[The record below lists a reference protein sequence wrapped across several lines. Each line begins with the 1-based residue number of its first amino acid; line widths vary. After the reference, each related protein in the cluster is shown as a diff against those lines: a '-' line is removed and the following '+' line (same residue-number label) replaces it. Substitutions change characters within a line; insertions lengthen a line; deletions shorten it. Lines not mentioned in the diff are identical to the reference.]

1 MAESSDSHAKATLA
15 DGLVTYFDYL
25 VRARARLLEW
35 VRQASPQAYTQAFP
49 VGRGSIR
56 ATLLHVA
63 GAEWG
68 YVEALRKSEV
78 VAQEIRQNNPFTLE
92 RLPDLEP
99 LVAAWDRQRS
109 STRAALADLGD
120 PDRPTAMV
128 ARDMTPP
135 MRFQLTAGGIA
146 GQILF
151 HEIHHRAQI
160 MTMLRQ
166 AGVAAENLDYSVL
179 MVERIPL
186 A

>member
-1 MAESSDSHAKATLA
+1 MTTLA
-15 DGLVTYFDYL
+15 EGLAAYFDYL
-25 VRARARLLEW
+25 VLARARLLDW
-35 VRQASPQAYTQAFP
+35 VRQTPPPTYAQTFS

-68 YVEALRKSEV
+68 YVEALTRGEV
-78 VAQEIRQNNPFTLE
+78 TARELRQGNPFTVE
-92 RLPDLEP
+92 RLPELEP
-99 LVAAWDRQRS
+99 LVAAWDRQRPI
-109 STRAALADLGD
+109 TRQALAELGE

-135 MRFQLTAGGIA
+135 MRFQLTVGGIA

-151 HEIHHRAQI
+151 HEIHHRAQV
-160 MTMLRQ
+160 MAMLRQ
-166 AGVAAENLDYSVL
+166 AGLAAENLDYSVL
-179 MVERIPL
+179 MAQRIPL